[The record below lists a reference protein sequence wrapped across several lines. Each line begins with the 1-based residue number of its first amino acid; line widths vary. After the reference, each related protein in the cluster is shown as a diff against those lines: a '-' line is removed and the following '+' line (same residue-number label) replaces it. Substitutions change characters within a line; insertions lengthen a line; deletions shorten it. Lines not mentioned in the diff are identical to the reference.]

1 MPTIHNHRGA
11 FRPLRGGTAVVNPQ
25 VKHPGTLGFV
35 AVDES
40 DPSQQFI
47 VSSYHVL
54 VRLMGEPGVQDEP
67 IFQPSH
73 QGPSS
78 EVAFVELS
86 RADARLD
93 CAAARVA
100 VNIQTSPRILGL
112 GRPGP
117 PLVAQVGMRVVK
129 SGLATGV
136 TEGVVTEVNG
146 DRVRLECPQ
155 GFPEDYEL
163 SDAAD
168 SGALWL
174 ELETRAPV
182 ALHARGNPDGAEW
195 AEGIAIHQVLRALRL
210 RM

>member
-11 FRPLRGGTAVVNPQ
+11 FRPLLGGTAVVNPQ

-40 DPSQQFI
+40 DPTQQFI

-54 VRLMGEPGVQDEP
+54 VRLMGQPGVEGEP
-67 IFQPSH
+67 IFQPSS

-86 RADARLD
+86 RADPGLD
-93 CAAARVA
+93 CAVARVA
-100 VNIQTSPRILGL
+100 NNIRTSRHILGL
-112 GRPGP
+112 GLPGTP
-117 PLVAQVGMRVVK
+117 QLAQVGMRVVK
-129 SGLATGV
+129 SGLSTGV
-136 TEGVVTEVNG
+136 TEGVVTKVSG
-146 DRVRLECPQ
+146 DLVRLEPPE

-163 SDAAD
+163 SDVAD
-168 SGALWL
+168 SGSLWL

-182 ALHARGNPDGAEW
+182 ALHVRGNPDGLEW
-195 AEGIAIHQVLRALRL
+195 AEGIAIHQVLGALRL

>member
-1 MPTIHNHRGA
+1 
-11 FRPLRGGTAVVNPQ
+11 VVNPQ

-35 AVDES
+35 AVDEGA
-40 DPSQQFI
+40 PAQRFI

-54 VRLMGEPGVQDEP
+54 VRLRREPGVQGEP

-73 QGPSS
+73 QGPDS

-86 RADARLD
+86 RADAGLD

-100 VNIQTSPRILGL
+100 DSIQTSPCILGL

-117 PLVAQVGMRVVK
+117 PLLAQVGMRVVK
-129 SGLATGV
+129 SGLATGI

-146 DRVRLECPQ
+146 GLVRLEPPK